1 MPKYGKDSQGLR
13 NAFLTILLFPVAMA
27 DLYGECLSST
37 YSKKFVCKPG
47 FDPILSLKNWSIPV
61 CPKQGLI
68 FIGDSLT
75 LELRDVFS
83 CMCPSNKVELLG
95 AKGTKLALSKI
106 LRERGKM
113 FDKDSIIVINF
124 GLWFNIDN
132 HKRYLKEVH
141 KVRRELYILKK
152 ERSHNLANVVFVTTT
167 AQHFCS
173 KGGVYKGQNRRK
185 CCNVINLN
193 TFRQDYAMKFLIEP
207 LNLTYFDAFK
217 VTKKWFRA
225 HPGEKG
231 DCTHLCSNENG
242 PLILFG
248 LEFLSFIQH
257 IQL

>member
-1 MPKYGKDSQGLR
+1 
-13 NAFLTILLFPVAMA
+13 
-27 DLYGECLSST
+27 
-37 YSKKFVCKPG
+37 
-47 FDPILSLKNWSIPV
+47 
-61 CPKQGLI
+61 
-68 FIGDSLT
+68 
-75 LELRDVFS
+75 
-83 CMCPSNKVELLG
+83 MCPSNKVELLG

-106 LRERGKM
+106 LRDRGKM
-113 FDKDSIIVINF
+113 FDKDSIIVLNF
-124 GLWFNIDN
+124 GLWFNVDN

-141 KVRRELYILKK
+141 KVRRELYVLKTSYNFAK
-152 ERSHNLANVVFVTTT
+152 VVFVTTT
-167 AQHFCS
+167 AQHFCT
-173 KGGVYKGQNRRK
+173 KGGVYYKGFQNRRK
-185 CCNVINLN
+185 CCDVDNLN